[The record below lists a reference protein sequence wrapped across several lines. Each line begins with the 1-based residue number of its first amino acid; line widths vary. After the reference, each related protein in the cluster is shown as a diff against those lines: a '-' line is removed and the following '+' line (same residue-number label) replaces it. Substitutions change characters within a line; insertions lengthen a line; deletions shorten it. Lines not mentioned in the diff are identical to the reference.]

1 MQEQIRSEPIFDH
14 CALSAMAVCLTLCAS
29 LLTGCT
35 PHQSA
40 EPWSTKSQ
48 SATTANTAAPKNIAP
63 KKSSSASTPP
73 NLALHARAD
82 AVLREAAASDDAQ
95 TRAHAIEGS
104 IRQPALLRELAPKGL
119 VDPNRGVR
127 FVACMAIGETRLK
140 EFAHLVQPLLTD
152 ESASVRA
159 AAILTLTRLGETV
172 DPSPLGAMAASE
184 DLEARANAYLVLGLL
199 GNKSAVPLIRAS
211 LGNASALANPI
222 RIRLV
227 DLQGA
232 EALVRLGETREI
244 DSIRAAVF
252 SPPEQE
258 ELAVVACEAL
268 GRLRDEVSAPMLRN
282 ILAPNAGRK
291 RAPEVCLAAASAL
304 LALGAPTEPIV
315 SIARAYVSDPDPRV
329 RAQAAVLLG
338 KTANAESMNYLNV
351 LRVDSNSTVRLCAS
365 AASLSPVGIAE

>member
-1 MQEQIRSEPIFDH
+1 MQLHSFASPSSTPTRWGHTIGVGLCVGLLAS
-14 CALSAMAVCLTLCAS
+14 CAPRNP
-29 LLTGCT
+29 G
-35 PHQSA
+35 

-48 SATTANTAAPKNIAP
+48 STTAR
-63 KKSSSASTPP
+63 STPSGEGSTRSVALSTAPPP
-73 NLALHARAD
+73 NVALSARAD
-82 AVLREAAASDDAQ
+82 AVIREAASSKDPS

-104 IRQPALLRELAPKGL
+104 IRQPALLRELAPKAL
-119 VDPNRGVR
+119 VDQNRGVR
-127 FVACMAIGETRLK
+127 FVACMAIGEAQLSD
-140 EFAHLVQPLLTD
+140 FAHLVHPLLMD

-172 DPSPLGAMAASE
+172 DPTPLGAMAASD

-199 GNKSAVPLIRAS
+199 GNKSAVPIIRS
-211 LGNASALANPI
+211 SIGNAPPLANPV
-222 RIRLV
+222 RVRLV

-282 ILAPNAGRK
+282 ILAPSAGRK
-291 RAPEVCLAAASAL
+291 RAAEVRLAAASTL
-304 LALGAPTEPIV
+304 LSLGAPAAPV
-315 SIARAYVSDPDPRV
+315 LSIAKECVGDPDPRV

-338 KTANAESMNYLNV
+338 KIANSASAAMLSA
-351 LRVDSNSTVRLCAS
+351 LRVDDDPTVRLCAS
-365 AASLSPVGIAE
+365 AASLSPVEIAE